1 MYDLLLFLHFFGVAI
16 GAGTGFYML
25 AVHKHAA
32 RNLDQAEARTI
43 MPGIAAA
50 ISRVGTIGLTLLI
63 ISGVG
68 MALIMGSAALTTWF
82 VFKMLLVVLIVG
94 FVVTMKRLAG
104 RVQRNGDLQAAS
116 RMKKLGIAGPVLG
129 TLTIL
134 VAVSVFH

>member
-68 MALIMGSAALTTWF
+68 MALIMGTAALTTWF
-82 VFKMLLVVLIVG
+82 AFKMLLVVLIVG